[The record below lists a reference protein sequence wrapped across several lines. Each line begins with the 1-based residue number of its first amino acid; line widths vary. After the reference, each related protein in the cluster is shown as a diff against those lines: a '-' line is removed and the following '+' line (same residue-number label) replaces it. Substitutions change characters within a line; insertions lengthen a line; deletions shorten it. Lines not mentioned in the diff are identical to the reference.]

1 MAHGNDVQKQRTFWY
16 QLHYR
21 FFDIPEVKELRSFSG
36 GDTYAFIYLKLLA
49 LSAETSGYLYFRHE
63 KNNLPEELAEQ
74 TGERELDLRITINYL
89 CGKGLAIECEDALFL
104 VGVQDQIGSRSK
116 AAELKERQRKNEY
129 LLKKNAK
136 VLLNGMDNVQPKSNG
151 MDNVQPKS
159 NGMDNV
165 QPKEKETKRKKAYID
180 INTIKG
186 NKNNSST
193 NALLNLLAVEGNIV
207 ERDDIYSACARE
219 GKFSVDNST
228 KIEHSSQTAALNF
241 KKCEKKL
248 QMFSAEIA
256 RNINKALREGKI
268 IGNVDTLGENVE
280 ICKKCLA
287 IMCNPTSIA
296 DAKCA
301 LKIDLEG
308 IVDLWQDIIPK
319 VKANAIQNIQG
330 YVWTIIRRKYGGKN
344 DSPKQ

>member
-49 LSAETSGYLYFRHE
+49 LSAETRGYLYFRHE

-89 CGKGLAIECEDALFL
+89 CGKGLAIECEDVLFL

-129 LLKKNAK
+129 LLEKNVNA
-136 VLLNGMDNVQPKSNG
+136 LLNG

-165 QPKEKETKRKKAYID
+165 QPKEKETKRKEAYID

-186 NKNNSST
+186 NKNNSNT
-193 NALLNLLAVEGNIV
+193 NALLNLPAVEGNIV
-207 ERDDIYSACARE
+207 EREGIYSACARE
-219 GKFSVDNST
+219 GKSSVDNST

-241 KKCEKKL
+241 KKYEKKL
-248 QMFSAEIA
+248 QRFSTEIA

-268 IGNVDTLGENVE
+268 IGNIDTPCENAE

-287 IMCNPTSIA
+287 IMCNPTSVA

-301 LKIDLEG
+301 LKVDIEG

-330 YVWTIIRRKYGGKN
+330 YVWTIMRRKYGGKN
-344 DSPKQ
+344 DSQKQ

>member
-1 MAHGNDVQKQRTFWY
+1 MAHGSDWDKQRIYWY

-21 FFDIPEVKELRSFSG
+21 LFNAPEVKELRSFSG

-89 CGKGLAIECEDALFL
+89 CGKGLAVECEDALFL

-116 AAELKERQRKNEY
+116 AAERKKIQRKNEFS
-129 LLKKNAK
+129 LLETAK
-136 VLLNGMDNVQPKSNG
+136 LRLRGWDNVPPKEKGWDNVPPKSKDW
-151 MDNVQPKS
+151 DNVP
-159 NGMDNV
+159 
-165 QPKEKETKRKKAYID
+165 PKEKETKRKEAYID

-186 NKNNSST
+186 NKNNSNT
-193 NALLNLLAVEGNIV
+193 NALLNLPAVEGNIV

-219 GKFSVDNST
+219 GKYSVDNST

-241 KKCEKKL
+241 KKYEKKL
-248 QMFSAEIA
+248 QRFSAEIA
-256 RNINKALREGKI
+256 RNINKALREGKV
-268 IGNVDTLGENVE
+268 IGNIDTPCENAE

-287 IMCNPTSIA
+287 IMCNPTSVA

-301 LKIDLEG
+301 LKVDLEG

>member
-21 FFDIPEVKELRSFSG
+21 FFDIPDVKELRSFSG

-49 LSAETSGYLYFRHE
+49 LSAETRGYLYFRHE

-151 MDNVQPKS
+151 MDNVQPK
-159 NGMDNV
+159 
-165 QPKEKETKRKKAYID
+165 EKETKRKKAYID

-228 KIEHSSQTAALNF
+228 KIEHSSQTVALNF
-241 KKCEKKL
+241 KEYEKKL
-248 QMFSAEIA
+248 QRFSAEIA

-287 IMCNPTSIA
+287 IMCNPTSVA

-301 LKIDLEG
+301 LKVDIEG

>member
-1 MAHGNDVQKQRTFWY
+1 MAHGSDWDKQRIYWY

-21 FFDIPEVKELRSFSG
+21 LFNAPEVKELRSFSG

-116 AAELKERQRKNEY
+116 AAERKKLQRKNEFS
-129 LLKKNAK
+129 LTEIAK
-136 VLLNGMDNVQPKSNG
+136 LPLRGWDNVPPKSKG
-151 MDNVQPKS
+151 WDNVPPKEKDW
-159 NGMDNV
+159 DNV
-165 QPKEKETKRKKAYID
+165 PPKEKETKRKEAYID

-186 NKNNSST
+186 NKYNSNV
-193 NALLNLLAVEGNIV
+193 NALSNLPAVEGNIV

-219 GKFSVDNST
+219 GKPPVDNST
-228 KIEHSSQTAALNF
+228 KIEHSSQTSALNF
-241 KKCEKKL
+241 KKYEKKL
-248 QMFSAEIA
+248 QRFSKEIA
-256 RNINKALREGKI
+256 RNINNALREGKI
-268 IGNVDTLGENVE
+268 IENIDTLGENAE
-280 ICKKCLA
+280 IRKKCLA

-301 LKIDLEG
+301 LKVGIEG
-308 IVDLWQDIIPK
+308 IVDLWSDIIPK
-319 VKANAIQNIQG
+319 VKANEIKNMQG
-330 YVWTIIRRKYGGKN
+330 YVWTIMRRKYGGKN
-344 DSPKQ
+344 DSQK

>member
-1 MAHGNDVQKQRTFWY
+1 MAHGNDIQKQRTFWY

-21 FFDIPEVKELRSFSG
+21 FFNAPEVKELRSFSG

-129 LLKKNAK
+129 LLEKNVN
-136 VLLNGMDNVQPKSNG
+136 VLLHGMDNVQPKSKG

-165 QPKEKETKRKKAYID
+165 QPKEKETKRKEAYID
-180 INTIKG
+180 INTIKDS
-186 NKNNSST
+186 KDNSDV

-219 GKFSVDNST
+219 GKPSVDNST
-228 KIEHSSQTAALNF
+228 KIEHSSQTSALNF
-241 KKCEKKL
+241 KEYEKKL
-248 QMFSAEIA
+248 QRFSKEIA

-268 IGNVDTLGENVE
+268 IGNIDTLGENAE

-287 IMCNPTSIA
+287 IMCNPTSVA

-301 LKIDLEG
+301 LKVGIEG
-308 IVDLWQDIIPK
+308 IVDLWSDIIPK
-319 VKANAIQNIQG
+319 VKANEIKNMQG
-330 YVWTIIRRKYGGKN
+330 YVWTIMRRKYGGKN
-344 DSPKQ
+344 DSQK

>member
-180 INTIKG
+180 INTIKD
-186 NKNNSST
+186 NKNNSNT

-219 GKFSVDNST
+219 GKASVDNST

-241 KKCEKKL
+241 KKYEKKL
-248 QMFSAEIA
+248 QRFSAEIA

-268 IGNVDTLGENVE
+268 IGNIDTLCENAK

-301 LKIDLEG
+301 LKVDIEG

>member
-21 FFDIPEVKELRSFSG
+21 FFDIPDVKELRSFSG

-49 LSAETSGYLYFRHE
+49 LSAETRGYLYFRHE

-228 KIEHSSQTAALNF
+228 KIEHSSQTVALNF
-241 KKCEKKL
+241 KEYEKKL
-248 QMFSAEIA
+248 QRFSAEIA

-287 IMCNPTSIA
+287 IMCNPTSVA

-301 LKIDLEG
+301 LKVDIEG

>member
-49 LSAETSGYLYFRHE
+49 LSAETRGYLYFRHE

-89 CGKGLAIECEDALFL
+89 CGKGLAIECEDVLFL

-129 LLKKNAK
+129 LLEKNVNA
-136 VLLNGMDNVQPKSNG
+136 LLNGMDNVQPKSNG

-186 NKNNSST
+186 NKDNSNV

-207 ERDDIYSACARE
+207 ERDGIYSACARA
-219 GKFSVDNST
+219 GKPSVDNST

-241 KKCEKKL
+241 KKYEKKL
-248 QMFSAEIA
+248 QRFSAEIA

-268 IGNVDTLGENVE
+268 IGNVDTPRENAE

>member
-248 QMFSAEIA
+248 QRFSAEIA